1 MCEIKDPFE
10 ILKLALNEMYDSSLP
25 PWKQSKAYFD
35 ELEKFCQYSKKWIQ
49 EEEKDI
55 VRPKNSQSGETKR
68 GTTEFDVF
76 NALSIKR
83 LERNGI
89 HGQFCVAAV
98 VRQMQLTIGSGGTK
112 TKNAAM

>member
-1 MCEIKDPFE
+1 MGEIKDPFE
-10 ILKLALNEMYDSSLP
+10 ILKLALNEMYDPSLP

-76 NALSIKR
+76 NALSLKR

-89 HGQFCVAAV
+89 HG
-98 VRQMQLTIGSGGTK
+98 
-112 TKNAAM
+112 